1 VAVTPGAP
9 ARVPRLEICS
19 ADGPDRAAPPD
30 AEVWPVGGGRVLA
43 SAYDRAGWHWLE
55 LPGLTT
61 FRFDEGGERV
71 AAMPRPGVRPDTVAE
86 AYRHSALP
94 LVLQA
99 RGHEALHASAV
110 VAAAGVAIFCG
121 ASGSGKS
128 TTAYGLHRRG
138 YGLWSDDVVALEFRA
153 GAIQAIPLP
162 FDVRLRPPSA
172 SLFGLGERGARLAAA
187 LPAAPRPLVA
197 VCVLD
202 REHGQGAEPV
212 VEPLAPREAFTAVL
226 AHAFCFSL
234 RDRARKRV
242 MLDRY
247 LAVIARVPA
256 YRVGLG
262 AGLPRFASLL
272 DRLERAIGATG
283 TA

>member
-1 VAVTPGAP
+1 MAVTPDAGTRVPELLIDPGAGRETIAP
-9 ARVPRLEICS
+9 A
-19 ADGPDRAAPPD
+19 D
-30 AEVWPVGGGRVLA
+30 AEVWPIAGGGVLA

-61 FRFDEGGERV
+61 FRFDQDGERV
-71 AAMPRPGVRPDTVAE
+71 AAIPNPGVGPHAVAE

-110 VAAAGVAIFCG
+110 VASAGVAIFCG

-138 YGLWSDDVVALEFRA
+138 YGLWSDDVVALEFRG

-162 FDVRLRPPSA
+162 FDMRLRPPSA
-172 SLFGLGERGARLAAA
+172 SLFGLGERAVRLAAA
-187 LPAAPRPLVA
+187 LPAGPRPLA
-197 VCVLD
+197 ALCVLD
-202 REHGQGAEPV
+202 QERARGGRAI
-212 VEPLAPREAFTAVL
+212 VEALAPRQAFTAIL
-226 AHAFCFSL
+226 AHAFCYRL
-234 RDRARKRV
+234 RDRARKRL

-256 YRVGLG
+256 YRVRLG
-262 AGLPRFASLL
+262 ADFPQLGSLL
-272 DRLERAIGATG
+272 DRLERAIGAAG
-283 TA
+283 TP